1 MGTLPLNYY
10 WIYFSWWFLNDF
22 LWTSLWP
29 NSSAY
34 WCFYFPFLITTELF
48 LRIVGHIISFRRKYV
63 CFPLPTRGCYCTSL
77 VGSQMR
83 LLQKELKME
92 EEKGNETSFPK
103 FLWPLREM
111 NGTERSC
118 NEHWLQCCDI
128 SITSLFDNFSLPCS
142 NDVCSLLFPFFTLWF
157 IRCYWGLSLFTVT
170 VFLLSLSKDDF
181 MIMSSLW
188 VCSKFFVASILRH
201 YFNS

>member
-1 MGTLPLNYY
+1 M
-10 WIYFSWWFLNDF
+10 
-22 LWTSLWP
+22 
-29 NSSAY
+29 
-34 WCFYFPFLITTELF
+34 
-48 LRIVGHIISFRRKYV
+48 GHIISFRGKYI
-63 CFPLPTRGCYCTSL
+63 CFPFQARGCYCRFQIR
-77 VGSQMR
+77 SQVK
-83 LLQKELKME
+83 LLKKEYKI
-92 EEKGNETSFPK
+92 EKKKKENTTGISSFLK

-118 NEHWLQCCDI
+118 NEHWLQCYDI

-157 IRCYWGLSLFTVT
+157 IWHYWGLSLFTVT

-188 VCSKFFVASILRH
+188 VCSKFFVACILQ
-201 YFNS
+201 YYSKS